1 MGGLQGGPQSGPQRD
16 EGGGGISTAMKFFRD
31 ELGLMMD
38 GLNVHNKDAPI
49 LGNCTGPDTKDTARI
64 LSMFV

>member
-49 LGNCTGPDTKDTARI
+49 LGNWTA
-64 LSMFV
+64 